1 MWVSLTGNLD
11 WVSQVSEITAE
22 VDLVHVISVLV
33 PYLSVCQVVKPDA
46 LFLCRDG
53 CAMTMPQGSSGTL
66 HDLVGMYAKNA
77 HTMPQLIVMH
87 YAVEVRHHSRLEIYL
102 DF

>member
-1 MWVSLTGNLD
+1 M
-11 WVSQVSEITAE
+11 
-22 VDLVHVISVLV
+22 VHVIFVLV

-53 CAMTMPQGSSGTL
+53 CAMTMPQGSFGTL
-66 HDLVGMYAKNA
+66 HDLVDIYAKNA

-87 YAVEVRHHSRLEIYL
+87 YAVEVRPHALFERYL